1 MQVIIVKNNFRRTK
15 YFTSI
20 QLQDEVM
27 ILFLSDESRKFPNK
41 EDSQSK

>member
-1 MQVIIVKNNFRRTK
+1 MQVIIVKNNFSGTK

-27 ILFLSDESRKFPNK
+27 ILFLSDELRKFPNK
-41 EDSQSK
+41 ESPQSK